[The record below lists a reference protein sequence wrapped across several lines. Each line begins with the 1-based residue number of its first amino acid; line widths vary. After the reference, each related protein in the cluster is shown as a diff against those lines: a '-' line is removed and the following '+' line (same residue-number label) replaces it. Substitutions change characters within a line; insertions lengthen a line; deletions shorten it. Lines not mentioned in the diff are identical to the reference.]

1 MKQPENKA
9 DCKICK
15 HASKPED
22 FMVFCNILKTMRA
35 ACVRICQHF
44 EKKRV

>member
-9 DCKICK
+9 DCRKCK
-15 HASKPED
+15 YASKPD
-22 FMVFCNILKTMRA
+22 NFMVLCSILKMMRA

-44 EKKRV
+44 DKKRA